1 MLFQGLEALGGRCV
15 FASERDIHACTTY
28 HANFGEVPF
37 GDITQIDAA
46 AIPPHDLLTAGFP
59 CQSFSKAG
67 ALNPGTGQQGL
78 ADANGK
84 LFFEVVRVLEALQ
97 PRGFLL
103 ENVAELLTH
112 DEGRS
117 HAVVLAALRGV
128 GYSVDCRVVNS
139 IALLPQH
146 RERLYLVGL
155 RADLVGA
162 SAKQDSWIFPWPRSL
177 EVGERCVSAQHFG
190 RRCPCRRLDT
200 SGTPALRQI
209 LQADNELPSDI
220 WLTVNQWSKISRGR
234 AGGASIATQSTSPS
248 VVTSRSREAAAEPPS
263 NSGDDVAIGCNAN
276 PLCSCCRRLAW
287 LDGAARTLMSSYR
300 RGYEMCS
307 EFVRLHIHFY
317 FLWCNVDISLIS
329 SPMSTVFVAIGT
341 LSDTPSRWRN
351 WNTRPVL
358 HSSRVC
364 AAHGFCG
371 VVPSRS

>member
-220 WLTVNQWSKISRGR
+220 WLTVNQWSKISRGG

-248 VVTSRSREAAAEPPS
+248 VVTSSSREAAAEPPS

-364 AAHGFCG
+364 AAHGFCR